1 MLHRGGGDEPPGFR
15 IERCRRG
22 VLKTRMSSAASD
34 SPTPDAREFRTTHW
48 SIVLSARGDSSDAHE
63 SLSKLC
69 GTYWHPL
76 YAFVRRQGAGEHD
89 AQDLTQ
95 EFFARLLEKGW
106 LGGVDRERGRFR
118 SWLLASMKH
127 FLANEWDRSRTL
139 KRGGGAALFSFDE
152 LDAESRLAHE
162 PATDSAETI
171 YDRRWAMTLLDQVM
185 ARLRAEMAGAGK
197 LAHFEALKFCLT
209 GEKSAYGEVGARL
222 AMSEGAVKVAVHR
235 MRERYRALLRAEI
248 AETVAGP
255 EEIEDELRALMAALS
270 A

>member
-1 MLHRGGGDEPPGFR
+1 MVVR
-15 IERCRRG
+15 
-22 VLKTRMSSAASD
+22 AQ
-34 SPTPDAREFRTTHW
+34 
-48 SIVLSARGDSSDAHE
+48 GDSSAAHE
-63 SLSKLC
+63 SLAKLC
-69 GTYWHPL
+69 QAYWYPL
-76 YAFVRRQGAGEHD
+76 YAFVRRQGMNEHD

-127 FLANEWDRSRTL
+127 FLANEWTKSRTK
-139 KRGGGAALFSFDE
+139 KRGSGAIVFSFDE
-152 LDAESRLAHE
+152 LDAESRLLHE
-162 PATDSAETI
+162 PATDSAEKI
-171 YDRRWAMTLLDQVM
+171 YDRRWSMTLLDQVM

-209 GEKSAYGEVGARL
+209 GEKNAYAEVGARL
-222 AMSEGAVKVAVHR
+222 AMTEGAVKVAVHR

-255 EEIEDELRALMAALS
+255 EEIEDELRALLAALS
-270 A
+270 

>member
-1 MLHRGGGDEPPGFR
+1 MRDCVIARSVNFPD
-15 IERCRRG
+15 
-22 VLKTRMSSAASD
+22 SD
-34 SPTPDAREFRTTHW
+34 VPSHGAREFHTTRW
-48 SIVLSARGDSSDAHE
+48 SIVVSAQGDGSGVHVA
-63 SLSKLC
+63 LAKLC
-69 GTYWHPL
+69 HTYWFPL
-76 YAFVRRQGAGEHD
+76 YAFVRRQGMSSHD

-95 EFFARLLEKGW
+95 EFFARLLAKGW

-127 FLANEWDRSRTL
+127 FLANEWDKARTAR
-139 KRGGGAALFSFDE
+139 RGGDAVLFSFDA
-152 LDAESRLAHE
+152 LDAESRLLLE
-162 PATDSAETI
+162 PATDSAEKI
-171 YDRRWAMTLLDQVM
+171 YDRRWATMLLDQVL
-185 ARLRAEMAGAGK
+185 ARLRTEMAGAGR

-209 GEKSAYGEVGARL
+209 GERSAYAEVGARL

-255 EEIEDELRALMAALS
+255 EEIEDELRALLAALS

>member
-1 MLHRGGGDEPPGFR
+1 
-15 IERCRRG
+15 
-22 VLKTRMSSAASD
+22 MSAK
-34 SPTPDAREFRTTHW
+34 
-48 SIVLSARGDSSDAHE
+48 GDSSGAHA
-63 SLSKLC
+63 SLAKLC
-69 GTYWHPL
+69 EAYWFPL
-76 YAFVRRQGAGEHD
+76 YAFVRRQGMSEHD

-106 LGGVDRERGRFR
+106 LNGVDRERGRFR

-127 FLANEWDRSRTL
+127 FLANEWARLRTQ
-139 KRGGGAALFSFDE
+139 KRGGGTAVFSFDE
-152 LDAESRLAHE
+152 LDAERRLLHE
-162 PATDSAETI
+162 PATDSAEKI
-171 YDRRWAMTLLDQVM
+171 YDRRWAMTLLDHVM
-185 ARLRAEMAGAGK
+185 ARLRAEMAGGGK

-209 GEKSAYGEVGARL
+209 GEKSAYAEVGARL

-255 EEIEDELRALMAALS
+255 EEIEEELRALMAALS

>member
-1 MLHRGGGDEPPGFR
+1 MAFPRADP
-15 IERCRRG
+15 
-22 VLKTRMSSAASD
+22 SSAGGEIFA
-34 SPTPDAREFRTTHW
+34 TTHW
-48 SIVLSARGDSSDAHE
+48 SIIVSAKGDSSGAHD
-63 SLSKLC
+63 SLAKLC
-69 GTYWHPL
+69 AAYWYPL
-76 YAFVRRQGAGEHD
+76 YAFVRRQGKSEHD

-106 LGGVDRERGRFR
+106 LDGVERERGRFR

-127 FLANEWDRSRTL
+127 FLANEWDRNRAR
-139 KRGGGAALFSFDE
+139 KRGGGAVLFSFDG
-152 LDAESRLAHE
+152 LDAESRMLHE
-162 PATDSAETI
+162 PATDSPEKI

-185 ARLRAEMAGAGK
+185 ARLRTEMAGTGK

-209 GEKSAYGEVGARL
+209 GEKSAYAEVGARL

-255 EEIEDELRALMAALS
+255 GEIEDELRALLAALS
-270 A
+270 S